1 MTSRTSRDTGDT
13 AWVLDPILEIPHV
26 RAAVL
31 LTRDGLVSGYSDRL
45 SQASA
50 ERVAAI
56 TSTVQGACR
65 TAAAAFADK
74 EGAEVRQVVVE
85 SDHGYILV
93 APTSHGTCVAAYGDP
108 EVRLDLLAHRVHS
121 QVARLGEKAMAAA
134 PRGAVG
140 SVQA

>member
-1 MTSRTSRDTGDT
+1 MTSRDKGDT

-31 LTRDGLVSGYSDRL
+31 LTRDGLISGYSDAL

-56 TSTVQGACR
+56 IGTVQGACR

-74 EGAEVRQVVVE
+74 DTAQMRQVVIE

-93 APTSHGTCVAAYGDP
+93 APTAHGTCVAAYGDT

-134 PRGAVG
+134 PRGADG
-140 SVQA
+140 TAPA

>member
-1 MTSRTSRDTGDT
+1 MNARETGDS

-31 LTRDGLVSGYSDRL
+31 LTRDGLVSGFSAALAQD
-45 SQASA
+45 SA

-56 TSTVQGACR
+56 VSTVQGACR
-65 TAAAAFADK
+65 TAAAAFAD
-74 EGAEVRQVVVE
+74 APAAQLRQVVVE

-93 APTSHGTCVAAYGDP
+93 APTDHGTCVAAYGGP
-108 EVRLDLLAHRVHS
+108 EVRLDLLGHRVHS

-134 PRGAVG
+134 PRADGGFPA
-140 SVQA
+140 

>member
-1 MTSRTSRDTGDT
+1 MNSRETGDT

-31 LTRDGLVSGYSDRL
+31 LTRDGLVSGYSAAL
-45 SQASA
+45 AQESA

-65 TAAAAFADK
+65 TAAAAFADAP
-74 EGAEVRQVVVE
+74 GALLRQVVIE

-93 APTSHGTCVAAYGDP
+93 APTDHGTCVAAYGGP
-108 EVRLDLLAHRVHS
+108 EVRLDLLGHRVHS
-121 QVARLGEKAMAAA
+121 QVARLGQKAMAAA
-134 PRGAVG
+134 PRGADG
-140 SVQA
+140 HPA

>member
-1 MTSRTSRDTGDT
+1 MNSRDTGDS

-31 LTRDGLVSGYSDRL
+31 LTRDGLVSGFTAALAQD
-45 SQASA
+45 SA

-65 TAAAAFADK
+65 TAAAAFAD
-74 EGAEVRQVVVE
+74 APVAQLRQVVIE
-85 SDHGYILV
+85 SDLGYILV
-93 APTSHGTCVAAYGDP
+93 APTEHGTCVAAFGDP
-108 EVRLDLLAHRVHS
+108 EVRLDLLGHRVHS

-134 PRGAVG
+134 PRAADGG
-140 SVQA
+140 SLA

>member
-1 MTSRTSRDTGDT
+1 MNSRETGDT

-31 LTRDGLVSGYSDRL
+31 LTRDGLVSGFSAALAQD
-45 SQASA
+45 SA

-65 TAAAAFADK
+65 TAAAAFAD
-74 EGAEVRQVVVE
+74 ASVAQLRQVVIE

-93 APTSHGTCVAAYGDP
+93 APTDHGTCVAAYGGP
-108 EVRLDLLAHRVHS
+108 EVRLDLLGHRVHS
-121 QVARLGEKAMAAA
+121 QVARLGEKAMAAT
-134 PRGAVG
+134 PRGVDG
-140 SVQA
+140 VSPV

>member
-1 MTSRTSRDTGDT
+1 MTSRDPGET

-31 LTRDGLVSGYSDRL
+31 LTRDGLVSGFSAAL
-45 SQASA
+45 AQESA

-56 TSTVQGACR
+56 ISTVQGACR
-65 TAAAAFADK
+65 TAAAAFADQ
-74 EGAEVRQVVVE
+74 EAAELRQVVVE

-93 APTSHGTCVAAYGDP
+93 APTAHGTCVAAYGDP
-108 EVRLDLLAHRVHS
+108 EVRLDLLGHRVHS

-134 PRGAVG
+134 PRAGDGGQPV
-140 SVQA
+140 

>member
-1 MTSRTSRDTGDT
+1 MNSRETGES

-31 LTRDGLVSGYSDRL
+31 LTRDGLVSGFTAALAQD
-45 SQASA
+45 SA

-65 TAAAAFADK
+65 TAAAAFAD
-74 EGAEVRQVVVE
+74 APVAQLRQVVIE
-85 SDHGYILV
+85 SDLGYILV
-93 APTSHGTCVAAYGDP
+93 APTAHGTCVAAFGDP
-108 EVRLDLLAHRVHS
+108 EVRLDLLGHRVHS

-134 PRGAVG
+134 PRAADGGPLV
-140 SVQA
+140 

>member
-1 MTSRTSRDTGDT
+1 MTSREAGDT

-31 LTRDGLVSGYSDRL
+31 LTRDGLVSGFSAEL
-45 SQASA
+45 SQATA
-50 ERVAAI
+50 ERTAAI

-65 TAAAAFADK
+65 AAAAAFADRND
-74 EGAEVRQVVVE
+74 AQIRQIVIE

-93 APTSHGTCVAAYGDP
+93 APTTHGTVVAAFGDP

-134 PRGAVG
+134 PRGIDGG
-140 SVQA
+140 SPV

>member
-1 MTSRTSRDTGDT
+1 MTSRDAGDQ
-13 AWVLDPILEIPHV
+13 AWVLEPILQVPHV
-26 RAAVL
+26 VAAVL
-31 LTRDGLVSGYSDRL
+31 LTRDGLVTGYTEAL

-65 TAAAAFADK
+65 AAAAAFADADR
-74 EGAEVRQVVVE
+74 AEVRQVVVE
-85 SDHGYILV
+85 SDHGYVLIV
-93 APTSHGTCVAAYGDP
+93 PTDHGTCVAAYGDG

-134 PRGAVG
+134 TRGADG
-140 SVQA
+140 GTPA